1 MALVGAGCRVEHDH
15 AVIAVAVGD
24 IEFVVGRVDD
34 HVGRAAEPSG
44 VVAAGQFAR
53 AADLL
58 HELAVARELQDL
70 AVLVLGIAADPDEV
84 VVVDENA
91 MLVGG
96 PFVALTGA
104 APGLHDIAGLIE
116 LDDRRRRDAAAHARR
131 RSAALLAIGQRA
143 GAVHDPDMILRVDID
158 AADLADDPI
167 VRQRLRPS
175 GVDLELRRL
184 RRKHQLRCR
193 QGNESGKGK
202 L

>member
-1 MALVGAGCRVEHDH
+1 MSLVGAGCRVEHDH
-15 AVIAVAVGD
+15 AVIAVSVGD
-24 IEFVVGRVDD
+24 IELVVGRVDD

-104 APGLHDIAGLIE
+104 APGLHDIADLIE
-116 LDDRRRRDAAAHARR
+116 LDDGRRGDAAATLGVAPPRFS
-131 RSAALLAIGQRA
+131 RSVSVPG
-143 GAVHDPDMILRVDID
+143 
-158 AADLADDPI
+158 
-167 VRQRLRPS
+167 
-175 GVDLELRRL
+175 
-184 RRKHQLRCR
+184 RCTI
-193 QGNESGKGK
+193 QTWSCEST
-202 L
+202 